1 MIYGERIRL
10 RAIERTDLP
19 FFVEWLNDAEVRNGL
34 NLYLPLSMAEE
45 EEWFEKMLQ
54 RPAVERPL
62 AIEVRD
68 GDTWQLIG
76 NCGLFNMD
84 WKNSSA
90 ELGIFIGRKD
100 LWNQGY
106 GSETVHLL
114 CHHAFDT
121 LNLHRVSLHVYDY
134 NLRAIRAYE
143 KCGFVKEGRL
153 REARYKDGKYHDVWV
168 MSILRSE
175 WEKMR

>member
-10 RAIERTDLP
+10 RAIERADLP
-19 FFVEWLNDAEVRNGL
+19 FFVEWLNDPQVRHGL
-34 NLYLPLSMAEE
+34 TLYLPLSMAEE

-54 RPAVERPL
+54 CPPVERPL

-76 NCGLFNMD
+76 NCGLFKID

-114 CHHAFDT
+114 CRHGFDT
-121 LNLHRVSLHVYDY
+121 LNLHRIYLHVYDY

-153 REARYKDGKYHDVWV
+153 REARYTDGKYYDVWI

>member
-10 RAIERTDLP
+10 RAIERADLP
-19 FFVEWLNDAEVRNGL
+19 FFVEWLNDPEVRHGL
-34 NLYLPLSMAEE
+34 KLYLPLSMAEE

-62 AIEVRD
+62 AIEVPG

-76 NCGLFNMD
+76 NCGLFNVD

-106 GSETVHLL
+106 GSEVVHLL
-114 CHHAFDT
+114 CRHAFDT
-121 LNLHRVSLHVYDY
+121 LNLHRLYLHVYDY

-153 REARYKDGKYHDVWV
+153 REAHYQDGKYHDVWIL
-168 MSILRSE
+168 SILRSE